1 MPLVK
6 SNAEETKYQ
15 GKSPEIIKRKPLK
28 KTLFYEIASFERKGR
43 RNIFLH
49 RYLIFSRRFI
59 MKKGFLVL
67 MLFSL
72 LAVSGC
78 NWHIPFF
85 GDKKVEQDEPVV
97 QETTQNA
104 TEQPQYSG
112 VAPAAQQQSW
122 QGQTGQQPYY
132 DSQQYGTQQA
142 PYNAY
147 NYGVPAASAPA
158 PGYQNAYGGMAA
170 PAQPYQQQSGMYG
183 NQAQIYGNQAPMN
196 GGNYTQTP
204 TTGYGSYGAGSAYT
218 PPASMPG
225 QYQQAPAT
233 GGAYGSNPYQAPTST
248 QGIYGSQQNAALSPT
263 PGFISTTRM
272 GDSFAFQGIKRKI
285 IFIIHYPQRGLTTSP
300 LDQFSQKIYDQLAAS
315 PGILLLPK
323 EAVSTYV
330 SSHQLFIDSLETRTK
345 LAKLGREMGAQAIIL
360 EKVNFLSPPQ
370 PGGEG
375 NYQLNLEAIDVSSGY
390 PLKAYTLQGNSYQAT
405 PSVDQVISDLSGNL
419 KMIDWYSR
427 LIKVDKGRIFVNSG
441 RLSGLQIGQ
450 KLRVYAKGSEVV
462 DPATKMSLGKAQGVM
477 KGIVKVADFFGMDG
491 AICEIVSGKG
501 FAVADM
507 VKAVE

>member
-1 MPLVK
+1 
-6 SNAEETKYQ
+6 
-15 GKSPEIIKRKPLK
+15 
-28 KTLFYEIASFERKGR
+28 
-43 RNIFLH
+43 
-49 RYLIFSRRFI
+49 
-59 MKKGFLVL
+59 MKKGLLVI
-67 MLFSL
+67 MFFAL
-72 LAVSGC
+72 LAASGC
-78 NWHIPFF
+78 NSHIPFF

-104 TEQPQYSG
+104 VEQPQYSG
-112 VAPAAQQQSW
+112 AAPANQQQSW

-132 DSQQYGTQQA
+132 GNTQGSQQA

-147 NYGVPAASAPA
+147 NYGVPAASPS
-158 PGYQNAYGGMAA
+158 PGYQNPYGGATA
-170 PAQPYQQQSGMYG
+170 PAQPYQQQPGIYG
-183 NQAQIYGNQAPMN
+183 KQAPAYGNQAPIA
-196 GGNYTQTP
+196 GNYGQAP
-204 TTGYGSYGAGSAYT
+204 ASSYGSYGAAPAYT
-218 PPASMPG
+218 PAPMPG
-225 QYQQAPAT
+225 QYH
-233 GGAYGSNPYQAPTST
+233 APTATS
-248 QGIYGSQQNAALSPT
+248 GIYGNQQNAALSPT

-285 IFIIHYPQRGLTTSP
+285 VFIIHYPQRGLTTTP
-300 LDQFSQKIYDQLAAS
+300 LDQFSQKIYGQLAAA

-330 SSHQLFIDSLETRTK
+330 SNHQLFIDSLETRTK
-345 LAKLGREMGAQAIIL
+345 LAKLGREMGAHVVIL
-360 EKVNFLSPPQ
+360 EKVKFLSPPQ

-390 PLKAYTLQGNSYQAT
+390 PLKTYAIQGNSYQAT

-427 LIKVDKGRIFVNSG
+427 LIKVDKGRIFVNAG

-450 KLRVYAKGSEVV
+450 KLRVYAKGSDVV

-507 VKAVE
+507 IKAVE

>member
-1 MPLVK
+1 
-6 SNAEETKYQ
+6 
-15 GKSPEIIKRKPLK
+15 
-28 KTLFYEIASFERKGR
+28 
-43 RNIFLH
+43 
-49 RYLIFSRRFI
+49 
-59 MKKGFLVL
+59 MKKGFLIL
-67 MLFSL
+67 MLTAL

-97 QETTQNA
+97 QETTQSA

-112 VAPAAQQQSW
+112 AAPGSSQTQPPYDMNQGGQYGGQQS
-122 QGQTGQQPYY
+122 
-132 DSQQYGTQQA
+132 

-147 NYGVPAASAPA
+147 NYGVPAGSAPAA
-158 PGYQNAYGGMAA
+158 PGYQNPYGNAAA
-170 PAQPYQQQSGMYG
+170 PPQPYQQPAYGSQSPMPAGSPYG
-183 NQAQIYGNQAPMN
+183 
-196 GGNYTQTP
+196 QTP
-204 TTGYGSYGAGSAYT
+204 ANSYGAYGAGSAY
-218 PPASMPG
+218 PPAAAPG
-225 QYQQAPAT
+225 QYQAPAGVGT
-233 GGAYGSNPYQAPTST
+233 YGSPYQAPGTS
-248 QGIYGSQQNAALSPT
+248 QGIYGSQQGAMATPA
-263 PGFISTTRM
+263 PGFISTPKM

-285 IFIIHYPQRGLTTSP
+285 VFIIHYPQRGLTTNP
-300 LDQFSQKIYDQLAAS
+300 LDPFSQKIYAQLSAS
-315 PGILLLPK
+315 AGILLLPK

-345 LAKLGREMGAQAIIL
+345 LAKLGRAMGAHAVVL
-360 EKVNFLSPPQ
+360 EKVSFLSPPQ

-390 PLKAYTLQGNSYQAT
+390 PLKTYAIQGNSYQAT
-405 PSVDQVISDLSGNL
+405 PPVEQVVSDLAENL

-427 LIKVDKGRIFVNSG
+427 LVKVDKGRIFVNAG

-450 KLRVYAKGSEVV
+450 KLRVYAKGSDVV

-477 KGIVKVADFFGMDG
+477 KGIIKIADFFGMDG

-501 FAVADM
+501 FAVSDM

>member
-1 MPLVK
+1 
-6 SNAEETKYQ
+6 
-15 GKSPEIIKRKPLK
+15 
-28 KTLFYEIASFERKGR
+28 
-43 RNIFLH
+43 
-49 RYLIFSRRFI
+49 

-67 MLFSL
+67 MLFAL
-72 LAVSGC
+72 LAASGC

-104 TEQPQYSG
+104 VEQPQYSG
-112 VAPAAQQQSW
+112 AAPTNQQSW
-122 QGQTGQQPYY
+122 QGQTGQQPYGNTQG
-132 DSQQYGTQQA
+132 SQQYGAQQA

-147 NYGVPAASAPA
+147 NYGVPTTAPA
-158 PGYQNAYGGMAA
+158 TPGYQNPYGGTAA
-170 PAQPYQQQSGMYG
+170 PAQPYQQPAAPAYG
-183 NQAQIYGNQAPMN
+183 AYGSQPAMP
-196 GGNYTQTP
+196 GSYGQTP
-204 TTGYGSYGAGSAYT
+204 AAGYGAYGAGSAYT
-218 PPASMPG
+218 PPSMPG
-225 QYQQAPAT
+225 QYQAPAT
-233 GGAYGSNPYQAPTST
+233 GGAYGASPYQVPTTT
-248 QGIYGSQQNAALSPT
+248 QGMYGSQQNAALSPT

-285 IFIIHYPQRGLTTSP
+285 VFIIHYPQRGLTTSP
-300 LDQFSQKIYDQLAAS
+300 LDQFSQKIYGQLAAA

-330 SSHQLFIDSLETRTK
+330 SNHQLFIDSLETRTK
-345 LAKLGREMGAQAIIL
+345 LAKLGREMGAHAVIL

-390 PLKAYTLQGNSYQAT
+390 PLKTYAIQGNSYQAT
-405 PSVDQVISDLSGNL
+405 PAVDQVIADLAGNL

-427 LIKVDKGRIFVNSG
+427 LIKVDKGRIFVNAG

-450 KLRVYAKGSEVV
+450 KLRVYAKGSDVV
-462 DPATKMSLGKAQGVM
+462 DPATKMSLGKAQGVL

-501 FAVADM
+501 FAIADM

>member
-1 MPLVK
+1 
-6 SNAEETKYQ
+6 
-15 GKSPEIIKRKPLK
+15 
-28 KTLFYEIASFERKGR
+28 
-43 RNIFLH
+43 
-49 RYLIFSRRFI
+49 
-59 MKKGFLVL
+59 MKKGFLIL
-67 MLFSL
+67 MLTAL

-97 QETTQNA
+97 QETAQTA

-112 VAPAAQQQSW
+112 AAPGSSQTQPPYDMN
-122 QGQTGQQPYY
+122 QGG
-132 DSQQYGTQQA
+132 QQYGAQQA

-147 NYGVPAASAPA
+147 NYGVPAGSTPPPA
-158 PGYQNAYGGMAA
+158 AAGYQNPYGGAA
-170 PAQPYQQQSGMYG
+170 PPQPYQQPAAYG
-183 NQAQIYGNQAPMN
+183 SQPPMPGASPYGQAPAS
-196 GGNYTQTP
+196 T
-204 TTGYGSYGAGSAYT
+204 YGAYGAGSAY
-218 PPASMPG
+218 PPAGMSG
-225 QYQQAPAT
+225 QYQAP
-233 GGAYGSNPYQAPTST
+233 GASPGM
-248 QGIYGSQQNAALSPT
+248 YGSQQAAIPAPA
-263 PGFISTTRM
+263 PGFISTPKM

-285 IFIIHYPQRGLTTSP
+285 VFIIHYPQRGLTTNP
-300 LDQFSQKIYDQLAAS
+300 LDPFSQKIYAQLSAS
-315 PGILLLPK
+315 AGILLLPK

-345 LAKLGREMGAQAIIL
+345 LAKLGRAMGAHAVVL
-360 EKVNFLSPPQ
+360 EKVSFLSPPQ

-390 PLKAYTLQGNSYQAT
+390 PLKTYAIQGNSYQAT
-405 PSVDQVISDLSGNL
+405 PPVDQVVSDLAENL

-427 LIKVDKGRIFVNSG
+427 LVKVDKGRIFVNAG

-450 KLRVYAKGSEVV
+450 KLRVYAKGSDVV

-491 AICEIVSGKG
+491 AICEVVSGKG

>member
-1 MPLVK
+1 
-6 SNAEETKYQ
+6 
-15 GKSPEIIKRKPLK
+15 
-28 KTLFYEIASFERKGR
+28 
-43 RNIFLH
+43 
-49 RYLIFSRRFI
+49 
-59 MKKGFLVL
+59 MKKGFLIL
-67 MLFSL
+67 MLTAL

-97 QETTQNA
+97 QETTQSA

-112 VAPAAQQQSW
+112 AAPGSSQTQPPYDMNQGGQYGGQQS
-122 QGQTGQQPYY
+122 
-132 DSQQYGTQQA
+132 

-147 NYGVPAASAPA
+147 NYGVPAGSAPAA
-158 PGYQNAYGGMAA
+158 PGYQNPYGNAAA
-170 PAQPYQQQSGMYG
+170 PPQPYQQPAYGSQSPMPAGSPYG
-183 NQAQIYGNQAPMN
+183 QAPAN
-196 GGNYTQTP
+196 S
-204 TTGYGSYGAGSAYT
+204 YGAYGAGSAY
-218 PPASMPG
+218 PPAAAPG
-225 QYQQAPAT
+225 QYQAPAGVGT
-233 GGAYGSNPYQAPTST
+233 YGSPYQAPGTS
-248 QGIYGSQQNAALSPT
+248 QGIYGSQQGAMATPA
-263 PGFISTTRM
+263 PGFISTPKM

-285 IFIIHYPQRGLTTSP
+285 VFIIHYPQRGLTTNP
-300 LDQFSQKIYDQLAAS
+300 LDPFSQKIYAQLSAS
-315 PGILLLPK
+315 AGILLLPK

-345 LAKLGREMGAQAIIL
+345 LAKLGRAMGAHAVVL
-360 EKVNFLSPPQ
+360 EKVSFLSPPQ

-390 PLKAYTLQGNSYQAT
+390 PLKTYAIQGNSYQAT
-405 PSVDQVISDLSGNL
+405 PPVEQVVSDLAENL

-427 LIKVDKGRIFVNSG
+427 LVKVDKGRIFVNAG

-450 KLRVYAKGSEVV
+450 KLRVYAKGSDVV

-477 KGIVKVADFFGMDG
+477 KGIIKIADFFGMDG

-501 FAVADM
+501 FAVSDM

>member
-1 MPLVK
+1 
-6 SNAEETKYQ
+6 
-15 GKSPEIIKRKPLK
+15 
-28 KTLFYEIASFERKGR
+28 
-43 RNIFLH
+43 
-49 RYLIFSRRFI
+49 
-59 MKKGFLVL
+59 MKKGFLFL
-67 MLFSL
+67 MLFAL

-97 QETTQNA
+97 QETTQKA
-104 TEQPQYSG
+104 PEEPQYSG
-112 VAPAAQQQSW
+112 AAPANQQAW
-122 QGQTGQQPYY
+122 QQQTGQQPYQG
-132 DSQQYGTQQA
+132 SQPYGTQQQA

-147 NYGVPAASAPA
+147 NYGVPSTSAPT
-158 PGYQNAYGGMAA
+158 PGYQNPYGGGAA
-170 PAQPYQQQSGMYG
+170 AQPYQQQAGMYG
-183 NQAQIYGNQAPMN
+183 SQGPAYGNQAPMT
-196 GGNYTQTP
+196 GNYGQMP
-204 TTGYGSYGAGSAYT
+204 AAGYGSYGSYGAGSVSAPT
-218 PPASMPG
+218 PVPG

-233 GGAYGSNPYQAPTST
+233 GGVYGSNPYQAPTST
-248 QGIYGSQQNAALSPT
+248 PGIYGSQQNATLSPT

-272 GDSFAFQGIKRKI
+272 ENSFAFQGIKRKI
-285 IFIIHYPQRGLTTSP
+285 IFIIHYPQRGLTTTP
-300 LDQFSQKIYDQLAAS
+300 LDRFSQKIYGQITAA

-345 LAKLGREMGAQAIIL
+345 LAKLGREMGAHAVIL

-375 NYQLNLEAIDVSSGY
+375 NYQLKLEAIDVSSGY
-390 PLKAYTLQGNSYQAT
+390 PLKTYTIQGNSYQAT
-405 PSVDQVISDLSGNL
+405 PSIEQVISDLTGNL
-419 KMIDWYSR
+419 KMIDWYAR
-427 LIKVDKGRIFVNSG
+427 LIKVDKRRIFVNAG

-450 KLRVYAKGSEVV
+450 RLRVYAKGAEVV

>member
-1 MPLVK
+1 
-6 SNAEETKYQ
+6 
-15 GKSPEIIKRKPLK
+15 
-28 KTLFYEIASFERKGR
+28 
-43 RNIFLH
+43 
-49 RYLIFSRRFI
+49 

-67 MLFSL
+67 VLFAL

-97 QETTQNA
+97 QETTQKA
-104 TEQPQYSG
+104 PEEPQYSG
-112 VAPAAQQQSW
+112 AAPATQSAW
-122 QGQTGQQPYY
+122 QGQTGQQPYQG
-132 DSQQYGTQQA
+132 SQPYGTQQPA

-147 NYGVPAASAPA
+147 NYGVPATSTPA
-158 PGYQNAYGGMAA
+158 PGYQTPYGGAA
-170 PAQPYQQQSGMYG
+170 PTQPYQQQAGMYG
-183 NQAQIYGNQAPMN
+183 SQNPAYGSQAPMT
-196 GGNYTQTP
+196 GGNYAQMP
-204 TTGYGSYGAGSAYT
+204 TAGYGSYNSGSTYT
-218 PPASMPG
+218 PPAPIPG
-225 QYQQAPAT
+225 QYQQAPSAS
-233 GGAYGSNPYQAPTST
+233 GAYGSNPYQAPTTT
-248 QGIYGSQQNAALSPT
+248 QGIYGNRQNTTLSPT
-263 PGFISTTRM
+263 PGFISTTRV
-272 GDSFAFQGIKRKI
+272 GGSFAFQGIKRKI
-285 IFIIHYPQRGLTTSP
+285 IFIIHYPQRGLTTTP
-300 LDQFSQKIYDQLAAS
+300 LDQFSQKLYGQIATA

-345 LAKLGREMGAQAIIL
+345 LAKLGREMGAHAVIL
-360 EKVNFLSPPQ
+360 EKVNFLSPPR

-375 NYQLNLEAIDVSSGY
+375 NYQLNLEAIDVSSGF
-390 PLKAYTLQGNSYQAT
+390 PLKAYTIQGNSYQAT
-405 PSVDQVISDLSGNL
+405 PSVEQVISDLAGNI
-419 KMIDWYSR
+419 KMIDWYAR
-427 LIKVDKGRIFVNSG
+427 LIKVDKGRIFVNAG

-450 KLRVYAKGSEVV
+450 KLRVYAKGSDVV